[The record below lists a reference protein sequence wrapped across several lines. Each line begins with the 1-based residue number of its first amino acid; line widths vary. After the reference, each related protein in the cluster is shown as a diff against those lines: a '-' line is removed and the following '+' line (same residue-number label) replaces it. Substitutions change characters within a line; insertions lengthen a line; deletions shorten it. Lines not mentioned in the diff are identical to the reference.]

1 MSVGLVD
8 NGTLVAADLPLLQ
21 SFKPKR
27 HTAMVDYSPS
37 EFSRI
42 RFQVARDQTRPGI
55 TDNQVW
61 VHYIMSMGAH
71 GGHKY

>member
-1 MSVGLVD
+1 
-8 NGTLVAADLPLLQ
+8 
-21 SFKPKR
+21 
-27 HTAMVDYSPS
+27 MVDYSPS

-42 RFQVARDQTRPGI
+42 RFQVSRDQTRPGI

-71 GGHKY
+71 GAHKY